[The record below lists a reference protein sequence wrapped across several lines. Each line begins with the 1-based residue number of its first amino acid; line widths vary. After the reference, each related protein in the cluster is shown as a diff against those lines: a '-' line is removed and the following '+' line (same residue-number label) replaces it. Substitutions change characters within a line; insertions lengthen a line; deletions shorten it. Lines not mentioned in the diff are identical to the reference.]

1 MADLKSENGQLEDA
15 RADYNSALQIYKTHL
30 DQNDRKI
37 ATVLYQV
44 RPFLPFKLLTFSQR
58 GSVELFLQMPKEA
71 KESFE
76 DSLKIVK
83 QIITEKKS
91 QIAADSEG
99 KLVGRLLPE
108 VQGPGLHIKS
118 HKNCYNIS
126 FYRYI

>member
-1 MADLKSENGQLEDA
+1 MTAKLQLFFI
-15 RADYNSALQIYKTHL
+15 R
-30 DQNDRKI
+30 
-37 ATVLYQV
+37 YQ
-44 RPFLPFKLLTFSQR
+44 LTIDCFYICLQR

-108 VQGPGLHIKS
+108 VQG
-118 HKNCYNIS
+118 
-126 FYRYI
+126 

>member
-1 MADLKSENGQLEDA
+1 
-15 RADYNSALQIYKTHL
+15 
-30 DQNDRKI
+30 
-37 ATVLYQV
+37 
-44 RPFLPFKLLTFSQR
+44 
-58 GSVELFLQMPKEA
+58 MPKEA

-108 VQGPGLHIKS
+108 VQGPGLHIRTA
-118 HKNCYNIS
+118 IIAS
-126 FYRYI
+126 FTDILSFNPNKGLEELVPEIDEKITEATKMNEDYVKMKATLASAFGFGNSRQGSLSWYRLHS